1 MTEPDKTGLSIEQE
15 NALAFLILGKTDA
28 EVAAAVGVTR
38 QTVNGWRNH
47 NAEFIAALNRQRA
60 ELWEGHRDALRSL
73 AGRAVEVLHKA
84 LDSPNPNHRLAAAVH
99 VLKAGGLY
107 GVPLAAGKTEAEDIE
122 NEWKQAAMMRE
133 LSRSL
138 Y

>member
-1 MTEPDKTGLSIEQE
+1 MTEPTNRTEYRTGERYSLP
-15 NALAFLILGKTDA
+15 DP
-28 EVAAAVGVTR
+28 R
-38 QTVNGWRNH
+38 QDGRGGSGRRGCHPANRQRRNH

-60 ELWEGHRDALRSL
+60 ELWEGHRRPTLLSL
-73 AGRAVEVLHKA
+73 PGGGSLQN
-84 LDSPNPNHRLAAAVH
+84 LDSQPEPSSSRGRTR
-99 VLKAGGLY
+99 LKAGGLY

>member
-73 AGRAVEVLHKA
+73 AGRAVEVLQA
-84 LDSPNPNHRLAAAVH
+84 SLDSKNPSHRLAAAVH
-99 VLKAGGLY
+99 ILKAGGLY
-107 GVPLAAGKTEAEDIE
+107 GVQFAAGPTVAEDIE
-122 NEWKQAAMMRE
+122 DRWASAEQLRT
-133 LSRSL
+133 LTRSL